1 MDYRELIVR
10 ENRILRKQI
19 SEFESGNDR
28 IARVAESSHR
38 FSEPKCRPNLI
49 KINKSKL
56 PNDFFQ
62 KREQPRLAPS
72 VRLNLPLD
80 SSESNHAYKKAESE
94 RLHYSPDKTSF
105 FGYFEEQEPVSAGRA
120 SGGKLYNRKF

>member
-19 SEFESGNDR
+19 SEFESGTER
-28 IARVAESSHR
+28 ITRVAESSHR
-38 FSEPKCRPNLI
+38 FSEPKGRPNLI

-62 KREQPRLAPS
+62 KREQPTRHTPS

-80 SSESNHAYKKAESE
+80 NSEPTHAYKKAESE
-94 RLHYSPDKTSF
+94 RLHYSPEKTSF
-105 FGYFEEQEPVSAGRA
+105 FGYFEEQ
-120 SGGKLYNRKF
+120 

>member
-10 ENRILRKQI
+10 ENRMLRKQI

-28 IARVAESSHR
+28 ITRVVDSSHR

-62 KREQPRLAPS
+62 KKEQPRLAPS
-72 VRLNLPLD
+72 LRMNLPLD
-80 SSESNHAYKKAESE
+80 GPDYNQAYKKAESE

-105 FGYFEEQEPVSAGRA
+105 FGYFDEQEPASAGRA

>member
-1 MDYRELIVR
+1 M
-10 ENRILRKQI
+10 LRKQI

-28 IARVAESSHR
+28 IARVGESSHR

-62 KREQPRLAPS
+62 KKEQPRLAPS
-72 VRLNLPLD
+72 LRMNLTSD
-80 SSESNHAYKKAESE
+80 SADSNHAYKKA
-94 RLHYSPDKTSF
+94 
-105 FGYFEEQEPVSAGRA
+105 
-120 SGGKLYNRKF
+120 